1 MMQALSLRMRNAWME
16 PLAILA
22 IAVTVVLG
30 ILVLYPA
37 GLLVL
42 GSLGHALSGASGS
55 GWIKLIH
62 EPRLLS
68 ALGNTLALTL
78 AYVGISMPIAIGIS
92 WLIARTDLPAGKW
105 LEFGFWL
112 SFFLPPLAVVQG
124 WILMLDPSFGVINSA
139 WQALFGRP
147 GPFDIFSWWGIVF
160 AHLVTTAVSA
170 KVMLMT
176 PAFRNLDG
184 AIEEAAMVAGD
195 RVLSMLRRIVVPV
208 MAPTLL
214 VTLVLSIVKSLESFE
229 IELVLGTP
237 KRIDVYSTQIY
248 RLIRSDPPEFSAAAA
263 MGVTMIAAMLLLAA
277 VQRRMVAK
285 RVYATLGGKPQGR
298 LLPLG
303 RARWPL
309 FALVC
314 TVLVILVALPIASLV
329 ASTFMTMYGYFQI
342 AEPWTLAHWRE
353 VIGDAV
359 FVDSLFNTLRLALGV
374 ALFAMTV
381 GFLVAYLLTYV
392 QGRWARAL
400 DTVSWIPVSMPGVL
414 FSMAWLGMMLSL
426 PWLQP
431 LYGTTMALVLI
442 IGLAT
447 LTMSAQLIR
456 GALGQLSLELA
467 EASTLSGA
475 TRLSTV
481 ARILLPLVLQSVL
494 VTGVVGFISAGRNI
508 GHIALLVTSDNRPL
522 SIMQLEFLSE
532 GRYEAASVV
541 GVIVVALTAIVAI
554 VARAFG
560 LRAGPR
566 A

>member
-1 MMQALSLRMRNAWME
+1 MMQALSLRMRHAWME

-303 RARWPL
+303 GARWPL

>member
-1 MMQALSLRMRNAWME
+1 MMQALSLRMRHAWME